1 MQASFFKE
9 EEVSGYFR
17 DRLLTISRE
26 TLEKNVK
33 SCKTYP
39 SLCRRLRLTEQL
51 YGSDRQWLI
60 SRLDYEGIDHSHME
74 AAGRAETRGRT
85 ISRLPFYTEMT
96 NEYILSTY
104 FVVDSPCS
112 WASIKRMIKDRKLLP
127 DNCSQ
132 CGIGPKWNG
141 VPLVLQYDHI
151 NGVNTDQ
158 RLENLRSICPN
169 CHTQTDTFG
178 GRNAQKVDWESFAEA
193 MEAKKKFDIPPP
205 DGG

>member
-1 MQASFFKE
+1 
-9 EEVSGYFR
+9 
-17 DRLLTISRE
+17 
-26 TLEKNVK
+26 
-33 SCKTYP
+33 
-39 SLCRRLRLTEQL
+39 L